1 MHKKVL
7 SHFQKVDH
15 ILHSLALKI
24 EELNLSVGDD
34 PFVKLCESIINQQLS
49 GKAADTIFAR
59 LLKLFPREKITP
71 KILIKIPDEKLRSCG
86 ISYSKIKYLKD
97 LSKKVSSGFLKF
109 DQFDQLDEE
118 SVIGELIKVKGV
130 GRWTA
135 EMFLMFHLARE
146 DVFSIG
152 DLGLKRAIEKHYLK
166 GKKASNHQL
175 LTISQIWSPYRTYA
189 SMVLWRSLG

>member
-1 MHKKVL
+1 MTHLWSFAKAL
-7 SHFQKVDH
+7 LTNSFQEKPLTLYLQDFWNC
-15 ILHSLALKI
+15 SL
-24 EELNLSVGDD
+24 V
-34 PFVKLCESIINQQLS
+34 
-49 GKAADTIFAR
+49 
-59 LLKLFPREKITP
+59 